1 MAYEPKDVLKQRG
14 RMLFLDR
21 IKHWTDDEA
30 QCTVIVG
37 KNRSFVDAYK
47 RVPAWLGL
55 EYMCQ
60 AIAAL
65 EGIKRLQQ
73 GQMILISFV
82 LGSRLVKSDT
92 SFFCVGDHLLVEV
105 ENEMKIGG
113 AFGVYACR
121 IKLNDTLLMHAHIKG
136 IMSEDPYNIIYR
148 G

>member
-1 MAYEPKDVLKQRG
+1 MAYKPEDVLKQRG
-14 RMLFLDR
+14 RMLFIDR
-21 IKHWTDDEA
+21 IKHWNDDEA

-37 KNRSFVDAYK
+37 KNRSFVDAYE

-65 EGIKRLQQ
+65 EGIKRAQK

-92 SFFCVGDHLLVEV
+92 SFFYVGDHLLVEV
-105 ENEMKIGG
+105 ENEIEIGG

-121 IKLNDTLLMHAHIKG
+121 IKLNDERLMHAHIKG
-136 IMSEDPYNIIYR
+136 VMAEDPYSNIYR